1 MVLDSK
7 IQAVKDYFGI
17 ETLADWSDVEPHW
30 ITAIDGV
37 GPVTLDHI
45 RMYLAAHDVALKGD
59 HTPEYWREHL
69 SQARI
74 CHQMGTSDRADVC
87 PFTILIDTREQRP
100 FKFEGFKGDAKDK
113 ERPLIVRTEIATLQ
127 TGDYSIRGFENR
139 YVVERKSAI
148 DLFGCIGRDRER
160 FEREIDR
167 MNKLEW
173 GGDVLVESDWRDLM
187 LRPPEFSKL
196 QPKTISR
203 TIKSW
208 RFGYRNVHWW
218 LVPGRPAAEAFAFD
232 LLKKA
237 WREVEKQHKERMKEQ
252 TVDDLF

>member
-59 HTPEYWREHL
+59 NTPEFWREHL

-100 FKFEGFKGDAKDK
+100 FKFEKIAGDSKNAN
-113 ERPLIVRTEIATLQ
+113 RPIIVPTRIATLE
-127 TGDYSIRGFENR
+127 TGDYSMPGFESR
-139 YVVERKSAI
+139 LAIERKSAP
-148 DLFGCIGRDRER
+148 DLYACMGRERER
-160 FEREIDR
+160 FEREIER
-167 MNKLEW
+167 LNHFEW
-173 GGDVLVESDWRDLM
+173 AAVVVESDWRDLT
-187 LRPPEFSKL
+187 LRPPEYSKL
-196 QPKTISR
+196 HPKTITR
-203 TIKSW
+203 TIRAW
-208 RFGYRNVHWW
+208 RARYPRVHWD
-218 LVPGRPAAEAFAFD
+218 LMPGRPVAENWTYR
-232 LLKKA
+232 LIEGV
-237 WREVEKQHKERMKEQ
+237 WREVEKQHKEKMKEQ
-252 TVDDLF
+252 SVANDLF